1 MKRFGYLLLALAA
14 CKGSDNKPA
23 PAPQP
28 AAAADPWSEKKPVV
42 DPKDPDLSKMVELA
56 TGAPG
61 TNEYPQADAVVAVDR
76 DDITLRGDG
85 TLVEHKKTI
94 VKLLD
99 PQRGKEKFADVHI
112 PYDQKRQTLEITV
125 ARTVNADGKP
135 HAASAEEIGDIVP
148 PRLADA
154 TIYSD
159 VREKVVTFPAVDKGS
174 VLELEFTRTTKTGP
188 DAPLGGEHLLGE
200 WDPVLDRTVTIT
212 APASQPPKVAITGVD
227 LKPTE
232 AAGPGDTHTWTYHLD
247 KQPDRQP
254 EHGQPDDGAVLP
266 RMVYG
271 FQSGWDKVQAPITD
285 RFLKAATPQPIPDAV
300 KQQADQ
306 LVVGAKTEDEKAQK
320 LFAFVAHDVR
330 SIDLPLGWGGYE
342 PHAPD
347 VVLANRYAD
356 QRDKVALLLAMCSAE
371 GIKGQ
376 PVLVRTGKV
385 PVLANVPTVAQFDR
399 VLAKVTIDGKDVWLD
414 PTDDNG
420 QYGIAFA
427 GQDNLVLPLEKKT
440 AELGARPALD
450 PSTSISHTTA
460 TYALSAN
467 GDLDA
472 KFGYELTG
480 WYADRASGELRPLK
494 GENLS
499 RFFQGEAAQLSASAL
514 DKEHTVGDTLA
525 VTGPIAV
532 GQHVSVPGY
541 SAAQGNYRVFE
552 LPKVPLN
559 VADEVPSS
567 GTSTRKYPLM
577 VGTPRIEKGDV
588 TVQIP
593 AGWKVSYVPPKLEG
607 SAEGVSFTSACE
619 AAGQTVTC
627 HHEVKLDKL
636 VVAPEAYPAFRAAIS
651 KLEAYER
658 RIVLLTK
665 A

>member
-1 MKRFGYLLLALAA
+1 MKRTFVLILAA
-14 CKGSDNKPA
+14 ACSNSKTDA
-23 PAPQP
+23 PKPQP
-28 AAAADPWSEKKPVV
+28 AAADPWAKQEAPKA
-42 DPKDPDLSKMVELA
+42 DPKDPDLAKMVELA

-99 PQRGKEKFADVHI
+99 PQRGKQKFADVHI

-125 ARTVNADGKP
+125 ARTVNSDGKP

-148 PRLADA
+148 RRLADA

-174 VLELEFTRTTKTGP
+174 VLELELTRTTKTGP

-212 APASQPPKVAITGVD
+212 APLSQPPKVAITGVD

-232 AAGPGDTHTWTYHLD
+232 SAGAGDTHTWTYHLD
-247 KQPDRQP
+247 KQPDRHR
-254 EHGQPDDGAVLP
+254 ESGQPSDAAVLP
-266 RMVYG
+266 RLVYG

-285 RFLKAATPQPIPDAV
+285 RFLKAAAPQPIPDTV

-306 LVVGAKTEDEKAQK
+306 LVAGAKTEDDKAQK

-347 VVLANRYAD
+347 VVLSNRYAD
-356 QRDKVALLLAMCSAE
+356 QRDKVALLLALCSAE
-371 GIKGQ
+371 GIHGQ

-399 VLAKVTIDGKDVWLD
+399 VLAKVMVDGKEVWLD
-414 PTDDNG
+414 PTDDNAR
-420 QYGIAFA
+420 YGIAFA
-427 GQDNLVLPLEKKT
+427 GQDNLVLPLEKNT

-472 KFGYELTG
+472 KFGYEMTG
-480 WYADRASGELRPLK
+480 WYADRASAELRPLK

-532 GQHVSVPGY
+532 GQHVSAPGY

-559 VADEVPSS
+559 VADDAPGA
-567 GTSTRKYPLM
+567 GTTTRKYPLF
-577 VGTPRIEKGDV
+577 VGTPRIEKGDI

-593 AGWKVSYVPPKLEG
+593 SGWTVSYVPPKLEG
-607 SAEGVSFTSACE
+607 SAEGVSFSSACE

-636 VVAPEAYPAFRAAIS
+636 VVAPEAYPAFRAVIS

-658 RIVLLTK
+658 RVVLLTK

>member
-1 MKRFGYLLLALAA
+1 MRTLYVLAILTA
-14 CKGSDNKPA
+14 CKGASHDDKKP
-23 PAPQP
+23 
-28 AAAADPWSEKKPVV
+28 AAADPWAEKKAVV
-42 DPKDPDLSKMVELA
+42 DPKDPDLSRMVELA

-61 TNEYPQADAVVAVDR
+61 TNDYPQADAVVALDR

-85 TLVEHKKTI
+85 ALVERKKTI

-112 PYDQKRQTLEITV
+112 PYDQKRQTLEIQV
-125 ARTVNADGKP
+125 ARTVNSDGAP
-135 HAASAEEIGDIVP
+135 HAASPEEIGDIVP
-148 PRLADA
+148 ARLADA

-159 VREKVVTFPAVDKGS
+159 VREKVVSFPAVDKGS
-174 VLELEFTRTTKTGP
+174 VLELEYTRTTKAGP

-212 APASQPPKVAITGVD
+212 APSAQPPKVAVTGVD

-254 EHGQPDDGAVLP
+254 EMGQPVDAAVLP
-266 RMVYG
+266 RLVYG
-271 FQSGWDKVQAPITD
+271 FQSGWDKVQVPITE
-285 RFLKAATPQPIPDAV
+285 RFLRAAAPQPVPDVV
-300 KQQADQ
+300 KHQADQ
-306 LVVGAKTEDEKAQK
+306 LVAGAKSDDDKVQK
-320 LFAFVAHDVR
+320 LYAFVAHDVR

-356 QRDKVALLLAMCSAE
+356 QRDKVALLLALCSAE
-371 GIKGQ
+371 GIAGQ

-385 PVLANVPTVAQFDR
+385 PVIATVPTVAQFDR
-399 VLAKVTIDGKDVWLD
+399 VIAKVTVDGKEVWLD
-414 PTDDNG
+414 PTDEDG
-420 QYGIAFA
+420 QYGVAFA

-450 PSTSISHTTA
+450 PSTSVSHTSA
-460 TYALSAN
+460 TYVLSAN

-472 KFGYELTG
+472 KYAYDLTG

-494 GENLS
+494 GENQAQ
-499 RFFQGEAAQLSASAL
+499 FFQREAAQLAASAV
-514 DKEHTVGDTLA
+514 DKDHQVGDTLS

-532 GQHVSVPGY
+532 AQHVSVPGY
-541 SAAQGNYRVFE
+541 SAAQGDYRVFE
-552 LPKVPLN
+552 LPP
-559 VADEVPSS
+559 VALGLAEDAPSA
-567 GTSTRKYPLM
+567 GTTTRKYPLF

-588 TVQIP
+588 TVQVP

-607 SAEGVSFTSACE
+607 SAAGVSFTSACE

-636 VVAPEAYPAFRAAIS
+636 VVAPDAYPAFRAAMT

-658 RIVLLTK
+658 RIVLLVK